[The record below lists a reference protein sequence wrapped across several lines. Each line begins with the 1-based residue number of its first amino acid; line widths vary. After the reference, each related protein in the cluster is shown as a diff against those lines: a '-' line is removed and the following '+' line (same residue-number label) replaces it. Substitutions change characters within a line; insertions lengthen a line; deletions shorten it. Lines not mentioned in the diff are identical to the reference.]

1 MNILKKIQSRLKI
14 RLISGFSTL
23 LLIIAVA
30 SCLFFTLQ
38 SLSTGYVSFFGTSV
52 FRVVT
57 GSMEPEIPVGALLTS
72 KQVEIEEIKENDI
85 ICFKSNEFGQGPKI
99 ITHRVIAIYT
109 NPDGTIALQTKGDAN
124 PVVDGALVSE
134 KQLIGLVT
142 NYTGDGS
149 KMAELIRFLTS
160 DFGFLACII
169 LPVILVAV
177 WIFKDAIKNMKE
189 AIVAANKQ
197 LEEQEKAGSEPISE
211 QEYTELYKKV
221 EEELRK
227 EMQQN
232 VQNDCGKVNSD
243 APQLD
248 SEDTKTAS
256 TGEN

>member
-1 MNILKKIQSRLKI
+1 
-14 RLISGFSTL
+14 
-23 LLIIAVA
+23 
-30 SCLFFTLQ
+30 
-38 SLSTGYVSFFGTSV
+38 
-52 FRVVT
+52 
-57 GSMEPEIPVGALLTS
+57 MEPEIPVGALLTS

-85 ICFKSNEFGQGPKI
+85 ICFRSNEFGQGPKI

-124 PVVDGALVSE
+124 PVVDATLVSE
-134 KQLIGLVT
+134 KQLIGRVT

-149 KMAELIRFLTS
+149 KMAEIIRFLTS

-169 LPVILVAV
+169 LPVVLIAI

-197 LEEQEKAGSEPISE
+197 LDEQKGQNPEPISE

-227 EMQQN
+227 EMQNN
-232 VQNDCGKVNSD
+232 VQNNCGKVNSD

-248 SEDTKTAS
+248 SEGTKAAS